1 MERIRLRVVAG
12 PDDDTVAVAG
22 LVSAEIGSDAAV
34 DVAVT
39 AIGDVD
45 DVAAAG
51 AAVGV
56 DEVVEDV
63 VNVVREEAECWP
75 AELASS

>member
-22 LVSAEIGSDAAV
+22 LVSAEVGSDAAV

-45 DVAAAG
+45 DVGAAG

-56 DEVVEDV
+56 DGVVEDV
-63 VNVVREEAECWP
+63 VNVVREEAEYWP